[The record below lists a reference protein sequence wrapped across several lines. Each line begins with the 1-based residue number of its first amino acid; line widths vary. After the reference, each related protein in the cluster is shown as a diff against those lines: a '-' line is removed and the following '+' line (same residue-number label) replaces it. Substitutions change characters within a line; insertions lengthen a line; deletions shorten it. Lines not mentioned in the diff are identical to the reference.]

1 MASILQTLFD
11 GPETIKSGPYKGMT
25 EFEKDEMIDRKV
37 RETKARKQK
46 DKDLETA
53 VNEYMG
59 SLKDA
64 PDHELYKN
72 WNIRN
77 RKPGQVLPGDYKSML
92 PQGGRGMSEGQ
103 LRVARGKM
111 GLEET
116 YPARD
121 ERYEDLMKRNRESM
135 RQPTQ
140 NPQMISSPEKGP
152 APAPEKKPST
162 KQITQQSQKVNQQIN
177 KSGVREQGKQ
187 AVAQAKE
194 QMGRYY
200 VDPQTGYALNL
211 DKLDKAINRKKS
223 MEVAAMLPASSRALF
238 LYQQGVIDKED
249 IPPKT
254 AAERK
259 QEALLDLQLANA
271 AIKLEKEKNN
281 DPNRTEMMGLMKQA
295 IASKNPYL
303 MGVLAEGL
311 ELKDENGKPL
321 DILKMQKAVNQSLT
335 KGQDKD
341 YKDFIDSKE
350 KFAEAMLDPDE
361 PPNEVTGE
369 PGKPGKRTL
378 ALNGAGILSW
388 EQFSKLPDE
397 GRTQYLQQIGAGKQG
412 AIGQRFPL
420 QAPTEVNYRNWA
432 TKTGEFLYMSNL
444 YKDRYMQL
452 ERKHQVIVEDK
463 NDSNKLDTGQTTV
476 TTTKTKTPKTAE
488 EPKAKKEETTNWQ
501 GDFVNVSG
509 NATNILNQAKA
520 QGYSGGTVKEFI
532 SDLNKATG
540 GNYTAKNLP
549 AKMPKFWGKDDKK
562 EKKEESARSI
572 RTDDTMGLLKAG
584 VQGAANVSDTV
595 FIEPFRATGRYID
608 RLVEEGQGSSNPRR
622 ARARRQQ

>member
-77 RKPGQVLPGDYKSML
+77 RRPGDVLEGNYKSML

-103 LRVARGKM
+103 LKM
-111 GLEET
+111 GRQNLGLEER
-116 YPARD
+116 PRD
-121 ERYEDLMKRNRESM
+121 ERYEELMRRNRESM

-140 NPQMISSPEKGP
+140 NQQVM
-152 APAPEKKPST
+152 APSMDVKAPTVKKPTT

-177 KSGVREQGKQ
+177 KSGVRAQGKQ

-254 AAERK
+254 ALEK
-259 QEALLDLQLANA
+259 KNEALADIKLATAALQLER
-271 AIKLEKEKNN
+271 LEQN

-341 YKDFIDSKE
+341 YKDFINSKE

-378 ALNGAGILSW
+378 ALNGVGILSW
-388 EQFSKLPDE
+388 EQYQTLDTAQRSA
-397 GRTQYLQQIGAGKQG
+397 YLQRLGVGAVGEDGKPDQKVIGY
-412 AIGQRFPL
+412 RFPKN
-420 QAPTEVNYRNWA
+420 PTSATYRKWA
-432 TKTGEFLYMSNL
+432 TTTGESLYMSNL

-452 ERKHQVIVEDK
+452 Q
-463 NDSNKLDTGQTTV
+463 Q
-476 TTTKTKTPKTAE
+476 
-488 EPKAKKEETTNWQ
+488 Q
-501 GDFVNVSG
+501 
-509 NATNILNQAKA
+509 Q
-520 QGYSGGTVKEFI
+520 
-532 SDLNKATG
+532 
-540 GNYTAKNLP
+540 NLC
-549 AKMPKFWGKDDKK
+549 
-562 EKKEESARSI
+562 
-572 RTDDTMGLLKAG
+572 
-584 VQGAANVSDTV
+584 
-595 FIEPFRATGRYID
+595 
-608 RLVEEGQGSSNPRR
+608 
-622 ARARRQQ
+622 